1 MQTLKDLLS
10 LNLAV
15 FTHITL
21 ITWIEIV
28 EPIKTF
34 FHVRVLR
41 KDALAYRVSQIRPN
55 PHLDTMIN
63 LYVIA
68 KHIMMTVGLSPRT
81 VSRLSSIFNQIAYLK
96 SFTLD
101 AFIARN
107 YQLLIVAKT
116 VGDVMDLCVV
126 VGILTPANMGQLIRG
141 RDEADFRAQT
151 IDEYGTYL
159 FDKMK
164 SPTL

>member
-96 SFTLD
+96 LS
-101 AFIARN
+101 
-107 YQLLIVAKT
+107 LIH
-116 VGDVMDLCVV
+116 
-126 VGILTPANMGQLIRG
+126 I
-141 RDEADFRAQT
+141 
-151 IDEYGTYL
+151 
-159 FDKMK
+159 
-164 SPTL
+164 